1 MRLIQPFEV
10 WEHIQLPKVPNEP
23 VSVEDFS
30 EQENHLLKASLQVLS
45 LVEKENGQ
53 RRSINGLNRV
63 AQNRYPEMSWQNGGV
78 SQIAEVWKIAGLP
91 SLIDAIRDARKLPP
105 HCGRIA
111 SIRPKLNKS
120 LAVEIDK
127 NDVTEAFVSI
137 DSYLKTGELK
147 KPIAQLYRVEAR
159 TNYGNYLFHVLG
171 FHPPSAMAIEQLCIA
186 HNDFY
191 SLIKC

>member
-1 MRLIQPFEV
+1 MRLIQPFEI
-10 WEHIQLPKVPNEP
+10 WEYIQLPKVPNES

-30 EQENHLLKASLQVLS
+30 EQENHLLNASLQVLC
-45 LVEKENGQ
+45 LIEKENGQ
-53 RRSINGLNRV
+53 RRSINGLNRI

-78 SQIAEVWKIAGLP
+78 SQIADAWKIAGLP
-91 SLIDAIRDARKLPP
+91 SLIDAICDARKLPP
-105 HCGRIA
+105 RCGRIA
-111 SIRPKLNKS
+111 RIRPKLNKS
-120 LAVEIDK
+120 VATEIEE

-147 KPIAQLYRVEAR
+147 KSTAQLYRVEAR
-159 TNYGNYLFHVLG
+159 TNYGNYLFHLLG

-186 HNDFY
+186 HNGFY